1 MIDISLSAAAW
12 QTAAQ
17 AHAALAAAL
26 RFPAYYGGN
35 LDALFDCLRDLDETA
50 LTVTHCAAAARQ
62 LGDAWPGFVAVFLDA
77 AAENPR
83 LTIRLRQGK

>member
-1 MIDISLSAAAW
+1 MGVILDGMSIHNREELHELL
-12 QTAAQ
+12 AQ
-17 AHAALAAAL
+17 ALG
-26 RFPAYYGGN
+26 FPAWYGGN
-35 LDALFDCLRDLDETA
+35 MDALFDCLRDLDETA

>member
-1 MIDISLSAAAW
+1 MNDISLS
-12 QTAAQ
+12 
-17 AHAALAAAL
+17 AAL